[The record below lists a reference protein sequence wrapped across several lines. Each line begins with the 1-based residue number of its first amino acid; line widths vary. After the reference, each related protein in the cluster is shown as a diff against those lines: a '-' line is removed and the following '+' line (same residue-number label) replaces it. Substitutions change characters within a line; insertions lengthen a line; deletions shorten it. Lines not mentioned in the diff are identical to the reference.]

1 MPKLFFHLNF
11 GVVRGRCLK
20 IVQSEYLTWANN
32 YYLESLYRCHM
43 FNLHFFVAEKYVTF
57 QCDAIKESEMI
68 NLIKKNKTKYW
79 YEQKDC
85 TIFVRFF
92 ACLQRLVYQSGLCH
106 TRQIYYCLGLFQ
118 LFSFLAGIDTYYAN
132 CNRYW

>member
-79 YEQKDC
+79 YEQKIAQSLSD
-85 TIFVRFF
+85 F
-92 ACLQRLVYQSGLCH
+92 LHVYRDWYINQV
-106 TRQIYYCLGLFQ
+106 
-118 LFSFLAGIDTYYAN
+118 YAIQDKFIVA
-132 CNRYW
+132 